1 MKKFNIWCK
10 ENKVRG
16 YSVIKSGLFPLVKNR
31 RTIDKRLDGKI
42 ITGQEKNYCSILLPD
57 EEDTIVQYVL
67 NKNCCYQGINRAELN
82 ELIIKILTI
91 RNHLNKNKKGGRNY
105 RALSRNAKRAL
116 ANKRFVQTEFN
127 ICSIIHKSMPQ
138 RW

>member
-1 MKKFNIWCK
+1 MKQFNIWGK

-16 YSVIKSGLFPLVKNR
+16 YSAIKSGLFPLVKNR

-67 NKNCCYQGINRAELN
+67 NKNCFYTRY
-82 ELIIKILTI
+82 K
-91 RNHLNKNKKGGRNY
+91 
-105 RALSRNAKRAL
+105 
-116 ANKRFVQTEFN
+116 
-127 ICSIIHKSMPQ
+127 
-138 RW
+138 